1 MIGRLTGILVE
12 KNSSG
17 SILLDV
23 NGVAYEIE
31 TPLSTFAILPAIN
44 EKFSLLIQQ
53 IIREDVHL
61 LFGFASADEKSL
73 FKLLIKVSG
82 IGPKTALIILSGINV
97 QEFFEIIQNED
108 VVRLSKIPSIGKKT
122 AERLI
127 LELKDKVKNL
137 VPHNISNTLPISPL
151 GQNDA
156 ISALISLGYKPADAE
171 KMIKK
176 IYSAEL
182 SVDTLIRL
190 ALQQAMK

>member
-1 MIGRLTGILVE
+1 MIGRLAGTLIE

-17 SILLDV
+17 TILLDV

-31 TPLSTFAILPAIN
+31 TPLSTFASLPAIS
-44 EKFSLLIQQ
+44 EKAILLIQQ
-53 IIREDVHL
+53 IIREDAHL
-61 LFGFASADEKSL
+61 LFGFASIDEKNL

-82 IGPKTALIILSGINV
+82 VGPKTALIILSGINV
-97 QEFFEIIQNED
+97 HEFFEIIQNED
-108 VVRLSKIPSIGKKT
+108 VVRLSKVPSIGKKT

-137 VPHNISNTLPISPL
+137 ASNLISNELPLASS

-156 ISALISLGYKPADAE
+156 VAALISLGYKPIDAE

-176 IYSAEL
+176 VYSPDL
-182 SVDTLIRL
+182 SLDALIRL
-190 ALQQAMK
+190 ALQQSMK